1 MPQPL
6 DLGPVLLV
14 EVAFHV
20 LQEPTRNERERGL
33 SKVSTGERR
42 LIRTILLASGE
53 WQRAGGSSMISV
65 RRNSQGPLPSL
76 REFWLVHVLLP
87 GHDLDLVAVNGHQ
100 RGQLVGHGRQLN
112 VGAVQSRRG
121 DCRSLRR

>member
-1 MPQPL
+1 M
-6 DLGPVLLV
+6 
-14 EVAFHV
+14 
-20 LQEPTRNERERGL
+20 RERGL

-42 LIRTILLASGE
+42 LIRTILLAARSE
-53 WQRAGGSSMISV
+53 QEEDLDHPRDPLSSF
-65 RRNSQGPLPSL
+65 LPSL

-87 GHDLDLVAVNGHQ
+87 GHDLDLVAVHGHQ

-121 DCRSLRR
+121 DCRSRRR